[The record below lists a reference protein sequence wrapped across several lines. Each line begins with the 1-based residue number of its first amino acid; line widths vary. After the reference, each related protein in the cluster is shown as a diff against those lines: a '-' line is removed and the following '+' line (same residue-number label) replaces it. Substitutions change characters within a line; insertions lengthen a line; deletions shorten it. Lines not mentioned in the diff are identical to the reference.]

1 MQRRRKLATTLGTAL
16 LIAAALPLGSQ
27 VDAADHRDAPG
38 TNGAMSGDRYADIN
52 DLYVWHTERGTL
64 IVVLTFN
71 GLHAPDAPATDILD
85 PGETPDVLF
94 SVHIDNTADPLE
106 AADPLDNDNDNMS
119 DLDIHL
125 KLGQNGLEEWGY
137 QISGIPGATGPLVA
151 ALGEISEEG
160 GVSAT
165 VGLFDDPFFFD
176 LAGFN
181 QTIANLDET
190 DDDADLGFM
199 LGATVDTFAGTN
211 TLALVMEFPAAD
223 VLGDKNPENFIQVWA
238 TSGRAP

>member
-38 TNGAMSGDRYADIN
+38 TNGTMSGDRYADIN
-52 DLYVWHTERGTL
+52 DLYAWHTARGTL

-85 PGETPDVLF
+85 PGETPNVLF
-94 SVHIDNTADPLE
+94 SVHIDNTADPME
-106 AADPLDNDNDNMS
+106 AADPLDNDNDNVS

-137 QISGIPGATGPLVA
+137 QVSGIPGTTEPLVA
-151 ALGEISEEG
+151 ALGEITEEG
-160 GVSAT
+160 SVSAT

-176 LAGFN
+176 LGGFN
-181 QTIANLDET
+181 ATVANLSET

-199 LGATVDTFAGTN
+199 LGTPTDTFAGTN
-211 TLALVMEFPAAD
+211 TLALVLEFPAAD
-223 VLGDKNPENFIQVWA
+223 AVAKNPENFIQVWA